1 MKKLLFVMHS
11 LCSGGAERSLVNL
24 LNELPEDKYEIDLIL
39 FKQEGMFLPQV
50 PEWVNIIDTPEKIRL
65 LYNPVRRSG
74 KMMYTKVAGTVLSGF
89 QEKDIYRSKAYRW
102 KHFYREK
109 IKVLEKRYD
118 AAIAYISGEVLYFV
132 GDKVHADR
140 KYVWIHN
147 DYLSAGYSKEDDF
160 PYLNRMDGIISVS
173 DTCVKILK
181 AVFPEFRHKIYLI
194 ENITSSSAVRK
205 RADEFVPS
213 EFKGCENSIV
223 SIGRLDLQKGF
234 DLAIQAAELLKK
246 RGISFRWMV
255 LGSGSLKKQ
264 LQRQIDQAGLNDV
277 FFLLGAKENP
287 YPYLKY
293 CTLFVQPSRF
303 EGKSVVL
310 DEAKILGTPIIA
322 AAYPTVNDQI
332 EHGKEGYIAG
342 TSPESLA
349 DGIEELLLHRE
360 LRENLSRYLLSRE
373 YGNSQEVKKYIALFD
388 SLVEGEER
396 RHGGVQGREPEK
408 AADRI
413 ADHT

>member
-24 LNELPEDKYEIDLIL
+24 LNELPEDKYEIDLLL

-50 PEWVNIIDTPEKIRL
+50 PEWVTIIDTPEEIRL

-89 QEKDIYRSKAYRW
+89 QEKDICKSKAYRW
-102 KHFYREK
+102 KHFYRGK
-109 IKVLEKRYD
+109 INALGKKYD
-118 AAIAYISGEVLYFV
+118 VAVAYISGEALYFV

-147 DYLSAGYSKEDDF
+147 DYLSAGHPKEYDF

-173 DTCVKILK
+173 DTCVRILK

-213 EFKGCENSIV
+213 EFNSCENPIV

-277 FFLLGAKENP
+277 FFLLGAKKNP

-310 DEAKILGTPIIA
+310 DEAKILGTPILA

-349 DGIEELLLHRE
+349 DGIENLLLHRE
-360 LRENLSRYLLSRE
+360 QREKLSGYLLSRE
-373 YGNSQEVKKYIALFD
+373 YGNQQEVKKYITLFD
-388 SLVEGEER
+388 GLMKGEAR
-396 RHGGVQGREPEK
+396 RHGGVQG
-408 AADRI
+408 
-413 ADHT
+413 